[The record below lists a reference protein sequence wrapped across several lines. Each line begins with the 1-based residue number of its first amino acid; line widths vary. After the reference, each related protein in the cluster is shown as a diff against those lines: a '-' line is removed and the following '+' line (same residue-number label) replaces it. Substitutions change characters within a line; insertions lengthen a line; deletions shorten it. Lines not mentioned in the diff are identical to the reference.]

1 MLYPP
6 SSFSE
11 GRGGFYA
18 PAEKVRLHT
27 MIALLKSGPGA
38 THTAM
43 IDHHFNSDEGIS
55 KLVKVR
61 LGIDLFILN
70 KTVFALF

>member
-1 MLYPP
+1 
-6 SSFSE
+6 
-11 GRGGFYA
+11 
-18 PAEKVRLHT
+18 

-70 KTVFALF
+70 KTFLLCFNMLLWCMMDCKRLQVKPIAYD